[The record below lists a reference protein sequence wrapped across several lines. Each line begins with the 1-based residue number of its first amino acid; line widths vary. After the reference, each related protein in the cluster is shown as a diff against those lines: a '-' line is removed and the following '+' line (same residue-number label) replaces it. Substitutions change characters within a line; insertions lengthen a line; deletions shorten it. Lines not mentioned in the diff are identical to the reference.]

1 MRDRWDRYPNRRPDW
16 QVWQNNNYWNIHN
29 HWHHGHW
36 HGHTGLWW
44 NHMWNDHT
52 ALAVFGTTMWGINRA
67 AYTFGYWNY
76 QNPFYTQP
84 IVIDGGTTINYSQ
97 PLVMETSVVQQ
108 PLDENTPPPGMADFD
123 AARDAF
129 YQGDYASALSKV
141 SRAISQMPNDPTLH
155 EFRALTLFAQGDY
168 SPAAAAL
175 YSVLAVGPGM
185 DWTTMSSLYPSVDI
199 YTQQLRTLEEF
210 VDANPMAANAR
221 FVLAYHYLTLGEQD
235 AAVEQLQEVVRQVP
249 EGRVPRELLI
259 MTAGPDAVPGAEP
272 QQEVARAE
280 VPSIDEA
287 SLLGDWQATGP
298 DNTNFAL
305 SLSEGGGFTWSFTQS
320 GETQSVEGVFVLDG
334 NTLALE
340 PKTGGTMI
348 AEITEPKDGQFQFQI
363 LGAPPGDPGLMFAK
377 K

>member
-1 MRDRWDRYPNRRPDW
+1 
-16 QVWQNNNYWNIHN
+16 
-29 HWHHGHW
+29 
-36 HGHTGLWW
+36 
-44 NHMWNDHT
+44 MWNDHT
-52 ALAVFGTTMWGINRA
+52 TLAVFGTTIWGVNRA

-97 PLVMETSVVQQ
+97 PLVMETTVVQQ
-108 PLDENTPPPGMADFD
+108 PPDENAPPPGLAEFD

-129 YQGDYASALSKV
+129 YQGDYATALSQV
-141 SRAISQMPNDPTLH
+141 NRAISQMPNDPTLH
-155 EFRALTLFAQGDY
+155 EFRALVLFAQGDY

-185 DWTTMSSLYPSVDI
+185 DWTTMSSLYPSVEI
-199 YTQQLRTLEEF
+199 YAQQLRTLEEF
-210 VDANPMAANAR
+210 VDANPMAADAR

-235 AAVEQLQEVVRQVP
+235 AAVDQLKEVVRQVP
-249 EGRVPRELLI
+249 ESRVARELLM

-272 QQEVARAE
+272 RQEVARAAA
-280 VPSIDEA
+280 PSIDEA
-287 SLLGDWQATGP
+287 SLLGNWQATGP
-298 DNTNFAL
+298 DDTNFAL
-305 SLSEGGGFTWSFTQS
+305 SLSDAGEFTWTFSQ
-320 GETQSVEGVFVLDG
+320 GNETQTVAGVFALDG

-348 AEITEPKDGQFQFQI
+348 AEITAPQDGQFQFQI
-363 LGAPPGDPGLMFAK
+363 LGAPPGDPGLKFVK